1 MNNITRWERYA
12 PVSLGVEDMF
22 RRLDALVDST
32 ATNYPPYNIV
42 RISETEQNLEIALAG
57 IAKEEIEVSVE
68 RQVLTVKTVAPKVDD
83 RTYVH
88 KGVATR
94 TFAKNWQLGDTAVVD
109 EPRYENGM
117 LIIPIRLEIPEAQ
130 QRKVLTISWNGC
142 KDFGDHGWSTHHR
155 RR

>member
-22 RRLDALVDST
+22 RRLDTLVDST

-42 RISETEQNLEIALAG
+42 KVSDTEQNLEIALAG
-57 IAKEEIEVSVE
+57 IAKEDIEVSVE
-68 RQVLTVKTVAPKVDD
+68 QQVLSVRTKEPKVDT
-83 RTYVH
+83 REFIH

-117 LIIPIRLEIPEAQ
+117 LIIPIRLVIPEAQ
-130 QRKVLTISWNGC
+130 QRKVLPIS
-142 KDFGDHGWSTHHR
+142 
-155 RR
+155 